1 MISSALNS
9 LTAIEMDNDTIIGII
24 QSAIEKDK
32 VIEKNFKEDS
42 EYTIENG
49 VIVDPV
55 KYYDTVDEF
64 KNQIDSRWRR
74 LYDIAK
80 SEDVYSEPPYSISIE
95 SDVIK
100 NIDGIDKQFA
110 EYMSIKINTK
120 MILNDI
126 KHVYANE
133 IYDMITEFSGVDIG
147 SRESFIEYI
156 YGIDEIDLIKN
167 NKINKNDEFFSKSS
181 SYKHPMTS
189 SVLINTTIYGG
200 SNISINIR
208 IPVIAEGKGYI

>member
-1 MISSALNS
+1 
-9 LTAIEMDNDTIIGII
+9 
-24 QSAIEKDK
+24 
-32 VIEKNFKEDS
+32 
-42 EYTIENG
+42 
-49 VIVDPV
+49 
-55 KYYDTVDEF
+55 
-64 KNQIDSRWRR
+64 
-74 LYDIAK
+74 
-80 SEDVYSEPPYSISIE
+80 
-95 SDVIK
+95 
-100 NIDGIDKQFA
+100 
-110 EYMSIKINTK
+110 MSIKINTK

-133 IYDMITEFSGVDIG
+133 IYDIITEFSGVDIG

-189 SVLINTTIYGG
+189 SVLINTTIYGE